1 MKPLLPTVEF
11 TESACDTYTWAL
23 NGQTYTASGDYN
35 YVVGCVTNILHL
47 TITPSS
53 IVEFNEAACDT
64 YTWALNGTTYTVSG
78 DYTYVVGCVTNIL
91 HLTITPS
98 GNNEYTESACDSYFW
113 AVSGLTYTVSGD
125 YTFVNGCSTNILHL
139 TITPSSTVEF
149 TASACDTYTWA
160 LNGMT
165 YTASGDYN
173 YVVGCVTNVL
183 HLTITPSSTVEVT
196 ASACDT
202 YTWALNGM
210 TYTASGDYN
219 YVVGCVTNVLHL
231 TITNSVAPAV
241 SIVESANNVVAGTSV
256 TFTATPVNGGTAA
269 YAWFVNGLPAGTN
282 NFQLT
287 YAPANGDAVYVVM
300 TSSLTCVTVPTATS
314 NTINMVVTPVIP
326 MGAVW
331 TGLANNGDWF
341 TAGNWDT
348 GVPGA
353 ITNVT
358 IPGGLGANYPMNA
371 GVCNNLLVANGASLM
386 VNPTVGGTATVQ
398 SFVTAGQ
405 YHFISSPVA
414 SATAGSAF
422 PLSTYMRKYDELQP
436 TQQWVNILAAD
447 VLVPFTGIST
457 FIPVATGDHTANYVG
472 SLNDGAFSNAGL
484 TFTANSTA
492 SYDGYNLLGNPYASR
507 IDLEAGVSLS
517 NVDNAIYF
525 WNPAIN
531 NYSYWV
537 IGGAGVNGASA
548 NVPVGQGFFVK
559 VSTPGFGTFGVS
571 NAVRTNAVQAFY
583 KNSINNVIRLKVEGD
598 IYSDETMVRFNDQ
611 ASSQFDSQFDAYKL
625 KASDV
630 NHLYTKTADGSDL
643 AINALTSIEE
653 NTSIPVYF
661 EVAHNGTYSLTASE
675 LETIAGSV
683 PVWLE
688 DLKTG
693 AVQNLRE
700 NAVYAFSANVN
711 DNVNRFK
718 LTFAVLGVDDKPLQ
732 NVNIWS
738 VDKNIHMQLPVVV
751 KGNVRVTNAAGQTLL
766 NSEINAVGEY
776 VIHAPVA
783 AGIYMVTITSNEGTV
798 TKKVF
803 IK

>member
-1 MKPLLPTVEF
+1 MV
-11 TESACDTYTWAL
+11 
-23 NGQTYTASGDYN
+23 
-35 YVVGCVTNILHL
+35 
-47 TITPSS
+47 
-53 IVEFNEAACDT
+53 
-64 YTWALNGTTYTVSG
+64 
-78 DYTYVVGCVTNIL
+78 
-91 HLTITPS
+91 
-98 GNNEYTESACDSYFW
+98 
-113 AVSGLTYTVSGD
+113 
-125 YTFVNGCSTNILHL
+125 
-139 TITPSSTVEF
+139 
-149 TASACDTYTWA
+149 
-160 LNGMT
+160 MT

-173 YVVGCVTNVL
+173 YVAGCVTF
-183 HLTITPSSTVEVT
+183 
-196 ASACDT
+196 
-202 YTWALNGM
+202 
-210 TYTASGDYN
+210 
-219 YVVGCVTNVLHL
+219 VLHL

-358 IPGGLGANYPMNA
+358 IPGGLGANYPENA
-371 GVCNNLLVANGASLM
+371 GVCNNLLMENGASLM

-405 YHFISSPVA
+405 YHFISSPVENE
-414 SATAGSAF
+414 TAGGVF
-422 PLSTYMRKYDELQP
+422 PLSTFLRYYDE
-436 TQQWVNILAAD
+436 TQTSMQWINMLAAE
-447 VLVPFTGIST
+447 VLMDMAGYSA
-457 FIPVATGDHTANYVG
+457 FIPASTGDQLISY
-472 SLNDGAFSNAGL
+472 DGNLHDVMYYSPYL
-484 TFTANSTA
+484 SFTANSTVQ
-492 SYDGYNLLGNPYASR
+492 YDGYNLMGNPFASR
-507 IDLEAGVSLS
+507 IDLESGGIERG
-517 NVDNAIYF
+517 NVDNAFYF
-525 WNPAIN
+525 WNPSIN
-531 NYSYWV
+531 NYSYWLN
-537 IGGAGVNGASA
+537 GAGVNGASQY
-548 NVPVGQGFFVK
+548 VPVGQGFFVK
-559 VSTPGFGTFGVS
+559 VSTPGLGEFGIT
-571 NAVRTNAVQAFY
+571 NEARTNEFQAFY
-583 KNSINNVIRLKVEGD
+583 KSSINNVIRLKVEGD
-598 IYSDETMVRFNDQ
+598 IYSDETMVRFDNQ

-630 NHLYTKTADGSDL
+630 NHLYTKTADGSEL